1 MATKPA
7 NRFILVLQS
16 NYCNVT
22 GKIMQEIKIL
32 QAALLGSMSS
42 LTNICHNQQDIYFQK
57 ISTSQLSETVIL
69 NWEDQFYNNDS
80 RYKPHK
86 NQDYNH

>member
-22 GKIMQEIKIL
+22 DKIMQEIKIL
-32 QAALLGSMSS
+32 QAAPLGSMLK
-42 LTNICHNQQDIYFQK
+42 LTNIGNNQQDIPNIYYC
-57 ISTSQLSETVIL
+57 
-69 NWEDQFYNNDS
+69 N
-80 RYKPHK
+80 
-86 NQDYNH
+86 

>member
-7 NRFILVLQS
+7 SRFILVLQS

-32 QAALLGSMSS
+32 QAAPLGSMSK
-42 LTNICHNQQDIYFQK
+42 LTNIGNNQQDIPNMYYC
-57 ISTSQLSETVIL
+57 
-69 NWEDQFYNNDS
+69 N
-80 RYKPHK
+80 
-86 NQDYNH
+86 